1 MLTPEQALYGEL
13 LLVVAA
19 FVAALARGVGIPFLI
34 ALAVGGIAES
44 DVLPRSLHIE
54 LSPPIL
60 GLFLPAL
67 IFEAAWNIDR
77 RALLRAT
84 LPIVALAV
92 PGTLVTAA
100 FVGGAAL
107 LAGVPALPA
116 FVLGAIVGATDPVAV
131 LALFRQLGLPAGL
144 RTIVEGE
151 SIVNDGVAAELAGAL
166 IAGAVGG
173 SVAYGALGVAGS
185 MLLEA
190 AGGILAGVAVAFP
203 AGFLLQRT
211 RGAWVGSV
219 VTLVAAYGS
228 YALAGEFRCS
238 GIFASAAAG
247 VGARLFASPGL
258 DEGARHD
265 AIERFWE
272 IVAFI
277 ANAAV
282 FYLIGLSLKL
292 SDVLDVPGVIVLTL
306 IATFAS
312 RALLSYA
319 LLPARWLAGGRP
331 WRHAIAL
338 SGMRGGLSLALAL
351 GLPAAMPART
361 AVVDATFVIVFVTLI
376 VQGTILPPILRRL
389 KLRPKAIETAA

>member
-1 MLTPEQALYGEL
+1 MLTPEQAIYGAL

-34 ALAVGGIAES
+34 ALAVGGIAEA

-54 LSPPIL
+54 LSPPVL

-77 RALLRAT
+77 TALLRAA
-84 LPIVALAV
+84 LPIVALAL
-92 PGTLVTAA
+92 PGTLLTAA
-100 FVGGAAL
+100 LVGGAAV

-151 SIVNDGVAAELAGAL
+151 SIANDGVAAELAGAL
-166 IAGAVGG
+166 IALAVGG

-185 MLLEA
+185 MLLET

-203 AGFLLQRT
+203 AGFVLQRT
-211 RGAWVGSV
+211 RGVWAGSL
-219 VTLVAAYGS
+219 VTLLAAYGS

-247 VGARLFASPGL
+247 VCARLFASPGL
-258 DEGARHD
+258 DEGVRHD

-292 SDVLDVPGVIVLTL
+292 SDVLDAPLVIVATL
-306 IATFAS
+306 LATFAS
-312 RALLSYA
+312 RALLSYG

-389 KLRPKAIETAA
+389 KLRPKAVETAA